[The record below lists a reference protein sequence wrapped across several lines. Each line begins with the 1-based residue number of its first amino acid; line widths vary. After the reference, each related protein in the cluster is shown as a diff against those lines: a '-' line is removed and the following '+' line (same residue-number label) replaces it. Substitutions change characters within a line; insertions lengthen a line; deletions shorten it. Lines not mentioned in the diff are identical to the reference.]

1 MLNESMMLVP
11 KLMSIN
17 CVNFDY
23 KECIYES
30 GIATDTFRSVIF
42 RETGINPYIY
52 TLSTSFTSGLVFNTL
67 PQRFDV
73 KE

>member
-11 KLMSIN
+11 KLMSMN

-30 GIATDTFRSVIF
+30 GIASDSARSVIF

-52 TLSTSFTSGLVFNTL
+52 TLSTSFTSGSVFNTL
-67 PQRFDV
+67 PLRFDV
-73 KE
+73 NE